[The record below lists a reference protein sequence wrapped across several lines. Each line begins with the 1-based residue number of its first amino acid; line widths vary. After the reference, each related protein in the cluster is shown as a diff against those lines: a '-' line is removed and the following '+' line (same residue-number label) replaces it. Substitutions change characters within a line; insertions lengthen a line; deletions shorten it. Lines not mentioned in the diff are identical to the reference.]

1 MHKYYT
7 YIPCLPLINGTWSDS
22 FPSLLLF
29 SRCLNFRRRGRVRSR
44 GNADNG
50 YYFWSWTPLHA
61 QLCTKAWSIR
71 MEVWMDNKL
80 LFMWFFFLVLNLLRR
95 PTSFRKCYIVFYI
108 QTHTHRCARTKSGEC
123 QPTLLWR
130 KSFDC
135 LGQKE
140 VGNGHKTSEPWR
152 YHIRNRALW
161 SRSRLIFGWEVR
173 RRRRRR
179 RRWV

>member
-22 FPSLLLF
+22 FSSCLLF
-29 SRCLNFRRRGRVRSR
+29 SRCLDFTKRGTGRSR

-50 YYFWSWTPLHA
+50 YYFWSWTLHA

-108 QTHTHRCARTKSGEC
+108 HSHAQKVANGSQHFFEGNLSIVLAKKKLVTGTRRLSRGDIISEIAHCEA
-123 QPTLLWR
+123 
-130 KSFDC
+130 
-135 LGQKE
+135 GQ
-140 VGNGHKTSEPWR
+140 G
-152 YHIRNRALW
+152 
-161 SRSRLIFGWEVR
+161 
-173 RRRRRR
+173 
-179 RRWV
+179 